1 MTYKQDYYPQGA
13 YFKCS
18 ETSVAKSEP
27 EKVQET
33 IPSQSLP
40 LDTSSYQ
47 SNKESL
53 SKSAGEVSHSFD
65 LPLDT
70 PHYRKSSVRKTT
82 YRVTK
87 K

>member
-1 MTYKQDYYPQGA
+1 MTYKQDYCPQGD
-13 YFKCS
+13 YFICS
-18 ETSVAKSEP
+18 ETSMAKSEP
-27 EKVQET
+27 EKVQEVV
-33 IPSQSLP
+33 PSQSLP

-47 SNKESL
+47 SVKKSL
-53 SKSAGEVSHSFD
+53 SKPSGEISHSLD

>member
-1 MTYKQDYYPQGA
+1 MTYKQDYCPQGD
-13 YFKCS
+13 YFICS
-18 ETSVAKSEP
+18 ETSMAKSEP
-27 EKVQET
+27 EKVQEVVPT
-33 IPSQSLP
+33 QSLP

-47 SNKESL
+47 SVKESL
-53 SKSAGEVSHSFD
+53 SKPSGEISHSLD